1 MTPKR
6 QRSHGPSYSD
16 WERAAALATPAGLAW
31 LASNRSFQLPQHLAL
46 LDEKLYDFA
55 TGRIKR
61 LMVTMPPRSG
71 KSESCSKYFPA
82 WIVGRLHKRVILTSY
97 EASFASSWGRKARDV
112 LELWGETL
120 YGVKVSQTS
129 SAADWWELEG
139 GLGSMM
145 TAGAGGAL
153 TGKGAEYLIIDDP
166 LKNAE
171 QAASTTLK
179 DKLYDWYQST
189 AYTRLEPNGG
199 ILLIQTRWSQDD
211 LAGRLLTAQDA
222 GGEAWELVSFPAIAE
237 VPEQLPLLSGDVY
250 SRAVG
255 DPLWPERFS
264 AARMTEVELAV
275 GPRVWSSL
283 YQQRPTP
290 DAGLI
295 WRRPWF
301 DHRYSETPTIL
312 QTIQSVDSAFKTGVA
327 NDYSVIATWG
337 RTATDYYLLDLWRA
351 RVEFPDLKRAIV
363 DQSEKWRPSAI
374 LIEDAA
380 SGQSAIQELKR
391 GTRLPIIP
399 VPVKASKQT
408 RAAVVSPLAESG
420 KVWLPTT
427 APWVAAWI
435 EEHIAFPNGEH
446 DDVVDTTSMALA
458 YLAHGRSHASSL
470 LTHLDA
476 RLSGK
481 E

>member
-1 MTPKR
+1 M
-6 QRSHGPSYSD
+6 
-16 WERAAALATPAGLAW
+16 LAP
-31 LASNRSFQLPQHLAL
+31 HLRVIA
-46 LDEKLYDFA
+46 EKLLAVARGDI
-55 TGRIKR
+55 RR
-61 LMVTMPPRSG
+61 LLISCPPRHG
-71 KSESCSKYFPA
+71 KSLLTSQYFPA
-82 WIVGRLHKRVILTSY
+82 WYLGTHPDHRVILTSY
-97 EASFASSWGRKARDV
+97 QSDFAATWGRKVRDI
-112 LELWGETL
+112 LAEHGPAL
-120 YGVKVSQTS
+120 YGITVSAD
-129 SAADWWELEG
+129 SAAADRWDIDQHLG
-139 GLGSMM
+139 GMV
-145 TAGAGGAL
+145 TAGVGAAI
-153 TGKGAEYLIIDDP
+153 TGRGANCLLLDDP
-166 LKNAE
+166 LKNAAE
-171 QAASTTLK
+171 AGSQTIRDHLW
-179 DKLYDWYQST
+179 DWYTST
-189 AYTRLEPNGG
+189 AYTRLEPDGAVVV
-199 ILLIQTRWSQDD
+199 IATRWHEDD
-211 LAGRLLTAQDA
+211 LTGRLLKAEAD
-222 GGEAWELVSFPAIAE
+222 GIGEHWEQVILPAIADTDE
-237 VPEQLPLLSGDVY
+237 SLPLPNY
-250 SRAVG
+250 TYHRNVG
-255 DPLWPERFS
+255 EALWPERYGVDDFTRIR
-264 AARMTEVELAV
+264 ANV
-275 GPRVWSSL
+275 GERVWSSL